1 MTKYLITMAYEL
13 EGHAGASAFYIQT
26 ENRIDREEKIKLIN
40 AALGKDAYFEERV
53 YGEKK
58 EGDMTFYGDMVIE
71 FEHNGETIK
80 ASDPVSISM
89 SRLPSRMQ
97 KNRLYGLETR
107 TG

>member
-13 EGHAGASAFYIQT
+13 DGHAGASAFYIQT
-26 ENRIDREEKIKLIN
+26 DNRVDRAEKIKLIN
-40 AALGKDAYFEERV
+40 AALGQDCFFEERV

-58 EGDMTFYGDMVIE
+58 EGDMTFYGDMVLS
-71 FEHNGETIK
+71 FEHNGEKIQ

-89 SRLPSRMQ
+89 VKLPSRME
-97 KNRLYGLETR
+97 KNKLYGLETR